1 MLHLF
6 CTIRSACWAVPTE
19 VAGLT
24 ASFGNADTGS
34 LPQSFHSHT
43 KAKLQYILR
52 ILARGGAKL
61 GGRLTDNKEKL
72 AQRLAHWLNRAID
85 AGRAA
90 PGSAS
95 DGEEGAG
102 EMDFD
107 ERPRTRKAA
116 LVEHA
121 AAVGEIPDDGVVT
134 AEQAESALGR
144 TMATELD
151 QDMLDALDPDTKEEE
166 DALAGRHVN
175 PSRAVYSCIC
185 WQPSAPDSVSP
196 ATVGGGEKIETRLL
210 SRDDFECTSTG
221 MTNKSRR
228 LSRNELKTQG

>member
-1 MLHLF
+1 M
-6 CTIRSACWAVPTE
+6 
-19 VAGLT
+19 
-24 ASFGNADTGS
+24 
-34 LPQSFHSHT
+34 
-43 KAKLQYILR
+43 
-52 ILARGGAKL
+52 
-61 GGRLTDNKEKL
+61 

-102 EMDFD
+102 EIDFD

-144 TMATELD
+144 TMATEID

-175 PSRAVYSCIC
+175 PPGVAYSSIC
-185 WQPSAPDSVSP
+185 WQPDAPDSVS
-196 ATVGGGEKIETRLL
+196 AVTVGWDAKLETRSL
-210 SRDDFECTSTG
+210 SRSDFARTSFG
-221 MTNKSRR
+221 MTQTFHAGLAAMSSSFKDDLQRTKQQCDFASRIASLDPTQKMVVDMLKEWAEKRFEWKSLLVVADHCHPPPLRM
-228 LSRNELKTQG
+228 LVLII

>member
-1 MLHLF
+1 MAPCL
-6 CTIRSACWAVPTE
+6 
-19 VAGLT
+19 
-24 ASFGNADTGS
+24 
-34 LPQSFHSHT
+34 T
-43 KAKLQYILR
+43 KAKLLEILR

-61 GGRLTDNKEKL
+61 GSRLTDKKKVL
-72 AQRLAHWLNRAID
+72 AQRLAHWLNRVID

-121 AAVGEIPDDGVVT
+121 AAVGEIPDDGVAT
-134 AEQAESALGR
+134 EEQAESALGR
-144 TMATELD
+144 TMAPELD
-151 QDMLDALDPDTKEEE
+151 QDMLDALDPDTQEEE

-175 PSRAVYSCIC
+175 PPGVAYSSIC
-185 WQPSAPDSVSP
+185 WQSDAPLSVSAVNVGWRHAHYPTLSLSISLTMP
-196 ATVGGGEKIETRLL
+196 ARAVSITYRTRGCL
-210 SRDDFECTSTG
+210 
-221 MTNKSRR
+221 
-228 LSRNELKTQG
+228 